1 MSAGGLVLAAGSSS
15 RFGSPKALAEL
26 DGRPLL
32 QHVLDAAAAA
42 HLQPVIVVLGES
54 APAIEQRIRWR
65 TERRIRNADP
75 ARGLSSSLRDGLAD
89 LAATAPRVDAVVL
102 LGDQPR
108 TSPAVI
114 RALIEAADLSDRPI
128 VAPRYAAGGGSNPVF
143 IRRDAF
149 RIAREAES
157 DRGLG
162 PILIARPD
170 LVTWIDV
177 EGSNPDVDTRADL
190 LALRPAGR

>member
-1 MSAGGLVLAAGSSS
+1 VNVGGLVLAAGSSS

-54 APAIEQRIRWR
+54 APAIERRIRWR
-65 TERRIRNADP
+65 TERRIRNPDP

-89 LAATAPRVDAVVL
+89 LSAIAPRVDAVVL

-114 RALIEAADLSDRPI
+114 RALVEAADLSDRPI

-149 RIAREAES
+149 RIAREAEN

-162 PILIARPD
+162 PILIARPE

-177 EGSNPDVDTRADL
+177 EGSNPDVDTPADL
-190 LALRPAGR
+190 LALQPAGR

>member
-1 MSAGGLVLAAGSSS
+1 VNVGGLVLAAGSSS

-42 HLQPVIVVLGES
+42 HLQPVVVVLGES
-54 APAIEQRIRWR
+54 APAIESRIRWR
-65 TERRIRNADP
+65 TERRIRNPDP

-89 LAATAPRVDAVVL
+89 LSAIAPRVDAVVL

-114 RALIEAADLSDRPI
+114 RALVEAADLSDRPI

-149 RIAREAES
+149 RIAREAEN

-162 PILIARPD
+162 PILIARPE

-177 EGSNPDVDTRADL
+177 EGSNPDVDTPADL
-190 LALRPAGR
+190 LALQPAGR

>member
-1 MSAGGLVLAAGSSS
+1 MSAGGLVLAAGASS

-42 HLQPVIVVLGES
+42 HLQPVIVVLGEG

-65 TERRIRNADP
+65 TERRIQNPDP

-128 VAPRYAAGGGSNPVF
+128 VAPRYAAVGGSNPVF

-149 RIAREAES
+149 GIAGEAEA

-162 PILIARPD
+162 PILAARPE

-177 EGSNPDVDTRADL
+177 EGSNPDVDTPADL
-190 LALRPAGR
+190 IALRPTGG

>member
-1 MSAGGLVLAAGSSS
+1 VNVGGLVLAAGSSS

-26 DGRPLL
+26 EGRPLL
-32 QHVLDAAAAA
+32 QHVLDVTAAAR
-42 HLQPVIVVLGES
+42 LQPVVVVLGDS
-54 APAIEQRIRWR
+54 APAIERGIRWR
-65 TERRIRNADP
+65 NERRIRNPDP

-89 LAATAPRVDAVVL
+89 LSAIAPRVDAVVL

-114 RALIEAADLSDRPI
+114 RRLLEAAEATDRPI
-128 VAPRYAAGGGSNPVF
+128 VAPRYAGGGGSNPVF

-149 RIAREAES
+149 RLARAAEN

-162 PILIARPD
+162 PILAARPE
-170 LVTWIDV
+170 LVNWVDF
-177 EGSNPDVDTRADL
+177 EGSNPDVDTPADL
-190 LALRPAGR
+190 AALEPAAR

>member
-1 MSAGGLVLAAGSSS
+1 MNVGGLVLAAGSSS

-42 HLQPVIVVLGES
+42 HLQPVVVVLGDS
-54 APAIEQRIRWR
+54 APAIERRIRWR
-65 TERRIRNADP
+65 SERRILNADP
-75 ARGLSSSLRDGLAD
+75 ARGLSSSLRDGIAD
-89 LAATAPRVDAVVL
+89 LSAIAPRADAVVL

-108 TSPAVI
+108 TSPDVI
-114 RALIEAADLSDRPI
+114 RRLLEASDLTDRPI
-128 VAPRYAAGGGSNPVF
+128 VAPRYAGGGGPNPVF

-149 RIAREAES
+149 QIAREAEN

-162 PILIARPD
+162 PILTARPE
-170 LVTWIDV
+170 LVSWVDV
-177 EGSNPDVDTRADL
+177 EGSNPDVDTPADL
-190 LALRPAGR
+190 LALQPAAR

>member
-1 MSAGGLVLAAGSSS
+1 VNVGGLVLAAGASS

-26 DGRPLL
+26 EGRPLL

-42 HLQPVIVVLGES
+42 RLQPVIVVLGES
-54 APAIEQRIRWR
+54 APAIERRIRWR
-65 TERRIRNADP
+65 AERRIRNADP

-89 LAATAPRVDAVVL
+89 LAASAPRVDAVIL

-114 RALIEAADLSDRPI
+114 RALVEAADRSDRPI

-143 IRRDAF
+143 VRHDAF
-149 RIAREAES
+149 RLAREADE

-162 PILIARPD
+162 PILTARPE
-170 LVTWIDV
+170 LVTWVDV
-177 EGSNPDVDTRADL
+177 EGSNPDVDTPSDL
-190 LALRPAGR
+190 LGLQPAGS